1 MLALCPPAGHAPLV
15 LALMGLPGAGKSSL
29 ARLLSEATRW
39 SILDRDQIRAELYPG
54 DASAAARLEAD
65 RLLLRRAGSGVRAA
79 MNLIIDGKTF
89 ALKADRDLFEDAVD
103 EAGGQLQWCWLDLP
117 VEEAMAR
124 VRRDSAH
131 PAPDR
136 DPDLVEAVAA
146 RFEPPH
152 SHAWRLDAQRT
163 PRELQRQ
170 LVLLL
175 AERLNAI
182 VIDDRD
188 AGFSAGP

>member
-39 SILDRDQIRAELYPG
+39 SILDRDQIRAELHPG
-54 DASAAARLEAD
+54 DASTAARLEAD

-79 MNLIIDGKTF
+79 MNLIVDGKTF
-89 ALKADRDLFEDAVD
+89 ALAADRAALEDVVD
-103 EAGGQLQWCWLDLP
+103 EAGGQVQWCWLDLP
-117 VEEAMAR
+117 VDQAVSR
-124 VRRDSAH
+124 VIKDSGH
-131 PAPDR
+131 LAPDR
-136 DPDLVEAVAA
+136 DADLVLAVAQ
-146 RFEPPH
+146 RFAPPGC
-152 SHAWRLDAQRT
+152 AVWRLDATET
-163 PRELQRQ
+163 PQSLQRQ

-182 VIDDRD
+182 VIDDR
-188 AGFSAGP
+188 

>member
-39 SILDRDQIRAELYPG
+39 SILDRDQIRAELHPG
-54 DASAAARLEAD
+54 DAGAAARRAAD

-89 ALKADRDLFEDAVD
+89 ALKADRHELEDAVED
-103 EAGGQLQWCWLDLP
+103 AGGELQWCWLDLP
-117 VEEAMAR
+117 VADAMAR
-124 VRRDSAH
+124 VLQDSGH

-136 DPDLVEAVAA
+136 GPDLVRAVAA
-146 RFEPPH
+146 RFEAPG
-152 SHAWRLDAQRT
+152 SGAWRLDASHT

-182 VIDDRD
+182 VIDDHD
-188 AGFSAGP
+188 SGFSAEP